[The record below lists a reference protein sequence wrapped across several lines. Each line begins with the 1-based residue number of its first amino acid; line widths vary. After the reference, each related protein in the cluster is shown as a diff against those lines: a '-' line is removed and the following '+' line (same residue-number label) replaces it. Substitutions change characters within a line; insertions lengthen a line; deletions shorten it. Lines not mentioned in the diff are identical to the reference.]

1 MSKKTTDIVAYLSAI
16 GLVLA
21 YIFGDREKSRFHLNQ
36 SLVLVLANILLGIVR
51 KVLGWIPLIGRLAG
65 WICGLLG
72 LVLIIFWIIG
82 FASAISGT
90 EKKVPILGEIE
101 LLK

>member
-72 LVLIIFWIIG
+72 VVLIIFWIIG

-90 EKKVPILGEIE
+90 EKKVPILGEIV